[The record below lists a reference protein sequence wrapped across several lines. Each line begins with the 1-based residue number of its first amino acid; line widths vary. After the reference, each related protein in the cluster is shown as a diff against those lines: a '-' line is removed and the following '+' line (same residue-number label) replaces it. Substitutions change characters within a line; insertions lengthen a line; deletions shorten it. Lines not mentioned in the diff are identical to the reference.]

1 MKIYTNELGHKT
13 NMATMLMY
21 GKNLKKS
28 ASLEPIDR

>member
-13 NMATMLMY
+13 NMATMPIS

-28 ASLEPIDR
+28 STLEPIDR